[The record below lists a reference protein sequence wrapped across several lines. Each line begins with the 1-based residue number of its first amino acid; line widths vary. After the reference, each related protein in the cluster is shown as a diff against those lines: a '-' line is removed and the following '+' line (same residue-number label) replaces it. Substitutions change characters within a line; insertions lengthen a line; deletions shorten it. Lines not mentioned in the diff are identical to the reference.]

1 MDRRFGLGELQTA
14 MRGFRE
20 ICGRP
25 GSLVWFLERVSRG
38 AARGGCLI
46 ST

>member
-14 MRGFRE
+14 LRGFRE

-25 GSLVWFLERVSRG
+25 GSLVWFLERMSHG
-38 AARGGCLI
+38 APLAAAA
-46 ST
+46 